1 MLKRERQPSFTKNV
15 FFQFAQQVSTLVL
28 GIASSIIIAR
38 GLGPTGKGI
47 VNTLTTFTSF
57 VGLIALLGIHTAVIY
72 YSASGR
78 FTYKDIMRNLVS
90 FLIFFTVPL
99 AVFLTFLA
107 PFLKSNILKGVP
119 LPLIIV
125 ALLLI
130 PLNGLSTILDSILR
144 SQQRFKQIF
153 ITGITSS
160 FSLLVF
166 YCIFIILLRL
176 GVVGGMLAV
185 WLTIPLAITLYLF
198 FLNDILKPEYF
209 KPRIQKE
216 IIRELLSYG
225 LKCFLSNILWVTSL
239 RVDVFFVNYFLKPGA
254 VGIYMTGVTYTE
266 LIRMVP
272 TAISGPLFPR
282 VSSLPPEEADKFAP
296 FVTRSL
302 TLILIP
308 ACFIFYFLAPVI
320 IPFFYGKAFI
330 PSVKVVGFLLPGII
344 LWSYMSQFNAYVVG
358 KGYPQVGLYGA
369 IISSLL
375 TFVLDITLIPKMGI
389 AGAAIASSIAY
400 ASNFLVHLYY
410 FCRLSKT
417 KVSQALLPT
426 LKDIHELWGT
436 FALKFARF
444 RSYKY

>member
-1 MLKRERQPSFTKNV
+1 MLNRERQPSFTKNV
-15 FFQFAQQVSTLVL
+15 FFQFAQQVSTLIL

-47 VNTLTTFTSF
+47 VNTLSTFTSF

-90 FLIFFTVPL
+90 FLLFFTMPL
-99 AVFLTFLA
+99 AVSLAFLA
-107 PFLKSNILKGVP
+107 PFLQGNILKGVP
-119 LPLIIV
+119 LPLIII

-130 PLNGLSTILDSILR
+130 PLNGLSTLLNSILA
-144 SQQRFKQIF
+144 SQQRFKQLF
-153 ITGITSS
+153 IIGISSS
-160 FSLLVF
+160 FSLLVLL
-166 YCIFIILLRL
+166 CVFIILFKL
-176 GVVGGMLAV
+176 GVVGGMLAS
-185 WLTIPLAITLYLF
+185 WLNIPLIIALYLF
-198 FLNDILKPEYF
+198 FLKDCLKPEFF
-209 KPRIQKE
+209 KPYFQKE
-216 IIRELLSYG
+216 VIKGLASYG
-225 LKCFLSNILWVTSL
+225 LKCFLSNILWMTSL
-239 RVDVFFVNYFLKPGA
+239 RVDVFFVNYFLKPSA
-254 VGIYMTGVTYTE
+254 VGIYMTGVSYTE
-266 LIRMVP
+266 LIRMLP

-302 TLILIP
+302 TLFLIP

-369 IISSLL
+369 LISSLL
-375 TFVLDITLIPKMGI
+375 TLVLDITLIPEMGI
-389 AGAAIASSIAY
+389 IGAAIASSITY

-417 KVSQALLPT
+417 KVSQALFPT
-426 LKDIHELWGT
+426 LKDIRELWGT